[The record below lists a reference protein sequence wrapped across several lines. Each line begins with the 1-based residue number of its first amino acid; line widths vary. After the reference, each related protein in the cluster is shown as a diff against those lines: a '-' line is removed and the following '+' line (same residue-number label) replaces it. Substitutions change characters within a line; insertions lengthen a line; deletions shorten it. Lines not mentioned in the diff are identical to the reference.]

1 MGSSISQKKY
11 DECPSPAV
19 RIDAVKNK
27 WNTSMVTAGYVFF
40 GLFIFNMIFGFATGY
55 YLLIT
60 NNIVWVCL
68 APLFIFVYGRMVP
81 LEVKITPE
89 GSAWVN
95 FGVNTVGVSE
105 LKNTVVRDATDKDL
119 GPPMYNAP
127 GMSWCESRT
136 IETSI
141 VIEGTMKTLCGTKRY
156 FYCVPRSQELSAL
169 IQGAVAGS
177 DKVMLA

>member
-1 MGSSISQKKY
+1 MGY
-11 DECPSPAV
+11 L
-19 RIDAVKNK
+19 
-27 WNTSMVTAGYVFF
+27 GYASLGVFVFIVIF
-40 GLFIFNMIFGFATGY
+40 GLANNYGDPDNMWLVI
-55 YLLIT
+55 
-60 NNIVWVCL
+60 L
-68 APLFIFVYGRMVP
+68 APLYIFIFGRAVP
-81 LEVKITPE
+81 LDVKITPE
-89 GSAWVN
+89 GSAWVR
-95 FGVNTVGVSE
+95 FEQMGIEE
-105 LKNTVVRDATDKDL
+105 LKNAVVRDATDKDL
-119 GPPMYNAP
+119 APSGCNAP